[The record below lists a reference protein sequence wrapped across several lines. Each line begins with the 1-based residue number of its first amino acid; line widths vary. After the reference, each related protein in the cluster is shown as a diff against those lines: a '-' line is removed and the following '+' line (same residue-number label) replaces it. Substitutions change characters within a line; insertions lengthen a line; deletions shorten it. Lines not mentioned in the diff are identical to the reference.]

1 MKSGWTRLIGVVG
14 IAAIVVFVSAGA
26 SFAGGYGYGPP
37 HGPAYGHYRGWDHHP
52 HYYAP
57 GYYRCP
63 PVVRYPVVVAP
74 GFYPAPPPPVYPAPG
89 FFFGMAAPGVTFGI
103 GVH

>member
-1 MKSGWTRLIGVVG
+1 MKNGWLKMVG
-14 IAAIVVFVSAGA
+14 IAALIVFVGAGA

-37 HGPAYGHYRGWDHHP
+37 HGNAYGHYRGWDHHP

-63 PVVRYPVVVAP
+63 PAVRYPVVVAP
-74 GFYPAPPPPVYPAPG
+74 RYYPAPAPVYPAPG
-89 FFFGMAAPGVTFGI
+89 FFFGLSSPGVTFGI
-103 GVH
+103 GIGH